1 MDKVRVLIDT
11 DLGDDVDDAAAFM
24 LALSWGAIEIA
35 GVTTV
40 FKDTK
45 KRAGMVKDLL
55 ALYGRDDI
63 PVCAGYGNPIVG
75 DSRTG
80 FEEPIQYGLLKGR
93 VEPEEHSMVHAEDF
107 IIQKVKEDRN
117 LIILAMGAMT
127 NLAMAFLKEPA
138 LMREVR
144 IIGMGGTF
152 LTSSPEWNILCDP
165 EAASIVMERSGRLIM
180 MGLDVTKFLRMDEKR
195 LKAWKDRKDK
205 KMDYFLEGVRL
216 FQEATGYPVT
226 FHDVLLVA
234 YLIDRRV
241 VTLKKGHFAVELSG
255 RLTRGTM
262 VDMTN
267 YYEINPEVETDFQFA
282 QSVDLERFYRIVD
295 TYF

>member
-1 MDKVRVLIDT
+1 MLNLTVIAVGRLNAAYYKQ
-11 DLGDDVDDAAAFM
+11 AAA
-24 LALSWGAIEIA
+24 E
-35 GVTTV
+35 
-40 FKDTK
+40 
-45 KRAGMVKDLL
+45 
-55 ALYGRDDI
+55 Y
-63 PVCAGYGNPIVG
+63 
-75 DSRTG
+75 
-80 FEEPIQYGLLKGR
+80 
-93 VEPEEHSMVHAEDF
+93 
-107 IIQKVKEDRN
+107 
-117 LIILAMGAMT
+117 
-127 NLAMAFLKEPA
+127 
-138 LMREVR
+138 
-144 IIGMGGTF
+144 
-152 LTSSPEWNILCDP
+152 
-165 EAASIVMERSGRLIM
+165 
-180 MGLDVTKFLRMDEKR
+180 EKR

-205 KMDYFLEGVRL
+205 RMDYFLEGVRL

-267 YYEINPEVETDFQFA
+267 YYEINPEVDTDFQFA

>member
-1 MDKVRVLIDT
+1 M
-11 DLGDDVDDAAAFM
+11 
-24 LALSWGAIEIA
+24 
-35 GVTTV
+35 
-40 FKDTK
+40 
-45 KRAGMVKDLL
+45 
-55 ALYGRDDI
+55 
-63 PVCAGYGNPIVG
+63 
-75 DSRTG
+75 
-80 FEEPIQYGLLKGR
+80 
-93 VEPEEHSMVHAEDF
+93 
-107 IIQKVKEDRN
+107 
-117 LIILAMGAMT
+117 
-127 NLAMAFLKEPA
+127 
-138 LMREVR
+138 
-144 IIGMGGTF
+144 
-152 LTSSPEWNILCDP
+152 
-165 EAASIVMERSGRLIM
+165 
-180 MGLDVTKFLRMDEKR
+180 TKFLRMDEKR

-205 KMDYFLEGVRL
+205 RMDYFLEGVRL

>member
-1 MDKVRVLIDT
+1 
-11 DLGDDVDDAAAFM
+11 
-24 LALSWGAIEIA
+24 
-35 GVTTV
+35 
-40 FKDTK
+40 
-45 KRAGMVKDLL
+45 
-55 ALYGRDDI
+55 
-63 PVCAGYGNPIVG
+63 
-75 DSRTG
+75 
-80 FEEPIQYGLLKGR
+80 
-93 VEPEEHSMVHAEDF
+93 
-107 IIQKVKEDRN
+107 
-117 LIILAMGAMT
+117 
-127 NLAMAFLKEPA
+127 
-138 LMREVR
+138 MREVR
-144 IIGMGGTF
+144 IIGMGGSF
-152 LTSSPEWNILCDP
+152 LNSSPEWNILCDP

-205 KMDYFLEGVRL
+205 RMDYFLEGVRL

-234 YLIDRRV
+234 YLIDSRV

>member
-144 IIGMGGTF
+144 IIGMGGSF
-152 LTSSPEWNILCDP
+152 LNSSPEWNILCDP

-180 MGLDVTKFLRMDEKR
+180 MGLDVTKFL
-195 LKAWKDRKDK
+195 
-205 KMDYFLEGVRL
+205 
-216 FQEATGYPVT
+216 
-226 FHDVLLVA
+226 A
-234 YLIDRRV
+234 YLIDSRV